1 MFEITSKIR
10 HIKGARDSFK
20 SLQKQNIKI
29 PEILSNYFKDKTRNP
44 SDSLSDYFKN
54 ETQAALETLSDHFKN
69 KIHRGLPKFFQIT
82 SETRPTGSPRD
93 SFKLLQNQT
102 QEVP

>member
-1 MFEITSKIR
+1 MC
-10 HIKGARDSFK
+10 ARNSLK

-54 ETQAALETLSDHFKN
+54 KTQAAPETLSDYFKN
-69 KIHRGLPKFFQIT
+69 KIYRGLSRFFQIT
-82 SETRPTGSPRD
+82 LKTRPTRNPRD
-93 SFKLLQNQT
+93 SFKVLQNQT